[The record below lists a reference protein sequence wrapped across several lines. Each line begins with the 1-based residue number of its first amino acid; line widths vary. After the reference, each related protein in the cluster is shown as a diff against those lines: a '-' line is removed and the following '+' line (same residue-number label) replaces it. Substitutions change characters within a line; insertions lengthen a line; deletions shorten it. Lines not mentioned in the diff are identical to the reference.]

1 MSFQPV
7 EGLVLLVDD
16 NPINLKVLVDALLSD
31 GLRVSVAKSGE
42 QALEKAPKIAPD
54 MILLDVRMPPGLD
67 GFETCQR
74 LKLDPVTQEIP
85 VIFMTVLDD
94 AENIVHAFEVGAVDY
109 VIKPIRVADVLAR
122 VKTHLTLRRM
132 QKELETQNAKLQ
144 EALAN
149 VKTLKGLVPI
159 CANCKKI
166 RDDAGYW
173 NELERYIEAHSDAF
187 FSHGVCPECM
197 ELLYGKESWYKK

>member
-109 VIKPIRVADVLAR
+109 VIKPIRVAEVLAR

-132 QKELETQNAKLQ
+132 QKELEIQNAKLQ

-173 NELERYIEAHSDAF
+173 NELERYIEALSDAF

-197 ELLYGKESWYKK
+197 EFLYGKESWYKK